1 MKVVSKSST
10 HLNVSSKRNQKK
22 KSKKKKTGSKREN
35 EEYVENIQEAKK
47 LKAKF
52 SSKKRSKDDDMAFLK
67 VTTSGSDVPKVRNS
81 QTHNNLLKRAE
92 EAQVNRVF
100 QIEFRPDVLQTLWM
114 CALCHQ
120 RSAQDELGD
129 LFGPYYVN
137 IRPEG
142 QWPSF
147 LFKKSLKVLVY
158 IIRYIFSLN
167 N

>member
-1 MKVVSKSST
+1 MRADLKPSSAQ
-10 HLNVSSKRNQKK
+10 VPPKRSQKKKGKKK
-22 KSKKKKTGSKREN
+22 KSKAKKDD

-52 SSKKRSKDDDMAFLK
+52 SSKKKAKDDDTAYLK
-67 VTTSGSDVPKVRNS
+67 VSGSNTDGPKVRNS

-137 IRPEG
+137 IRPEDH
-142 QWPSF
+142 WPSF
-147 LFKKSLKVLVY
+147 LFKKSLKVLFL
-158 IIRYIFSLN
+158 ISIL
-167 N
+167 